1 MFFEHETSSNYQE
14 KARCQ
19 GTPVVIVVVLIFV
32 LLFHIRLWWACL
44 TKVLINSLFSIQAGH
59 LKKRKSLIPG

>member
-32 LLFHIRLWWACL
+32 LLFHIRLW
-44 TKVLINSLFSIQAGH
+44 
-59 LKKRKSLIPG
+59 